1 MENSKLTSLGKPEV
15 QRFIVLTSKLKQI
28 KQKKKKKK
36 KKKYVFNNF
45 YLKNILLVSDGKQRH
60 RLDLAELEF

>member
-15 QRFIVLTSKLKQI
+15 QRFIVLTSKLRQI
-28 KQKKKKKK
+28 KQKKK